1 MPISELIT
9 CKGYTRK
16 FNITMQ
22 FLSNI
27 YFYVKSQD
35 QSQGLSTTQI
45 ESNTFFFFKET
56 GSGSVLIKFYWNQAG
71 GVVYG

>member
-1 MPISELIT
+1 
-9 CKGYTRK
+9 
-16 FNITMQ
+16 MQ

-45 ESNTFFFFKET
+45 ESNTFFFKET

>member
-1 MPISELIT
+1 
-9 CKGYTRK
+9 
-16 FNITMQ
+16 MQ

-27 YFYVKSQD
+27 YFYVRSQD

-45 ESNTFFFFKET
+45 ESNTFFFKEP
-56 GSGSVLIKFYWNQAG
+56 GSGSFLIKFYWNQAG